1 MIYNNATRLNR
12 AQSGAQLAPGWH
24 QATGKVTSPVTAPV
38 GEYVTRHLVL
48 LADRAALSNANI
60 LEAFGLKSRRR
71 LRDTY
76 IDPSLA
82 EGLVEPT
89 IPEKPTSRLQKYRLT
104 EKGRRLLEQL
114 GKDGGRS

>member
-1 MIYNNATRLNR
+1 MIYSNATRLNR
-12 AQSGAQLAPGWH
+12 AQSEPSWH
-24 QATGKVTSPVTAPV
+24 QATGQLTSPVAAPVTAPV
-38 GEYVTRHLVL
+38 GEYVTRHLLL
-48 LADRAALSNANI
+48 LADRGALSNANI

-71 LRDTY
+71 LLDTY

-82 EGLVEPT
+82 DGLVEST

-114 GKDGGRS
+114 DKDGGRS